1 MVLQHL
7 IIMEV
12 FSALKAR
19 EDNENKIQQQT
30 NTYGAASSI
39 AAGVSSAFADLDL
52 TAGPCEAGPAGTGVA
67 ALAGVATSGSIH
79 AGLVVSAVV
88 QVWKDTTAHVD

>member
-1 MVLQHL
+1 M
-7 IIMEV
+7 

-19 EDNENKIQQQT
+19 EGNGNKK
-30 NTYGAASSI
+30 NPYGAASSVVT
-39 AAGVSSAFADLDL
+39 GVSSAFADLDL
-52 TAGPCEAGPAGTGVA
+52 TAGPCVAGPAGTGVA
-67 ALAGVATSGSIH
+67 ALAGVATSGPIH